1 MIYRIFLI
9 LFCLLYTLNGFSQSV
24 NNPSA
29 STYPQSTSNQNIS
42 GFSLSGFNSTATL
55 LVTIGLVNPPS
66 GTTLRLGNTSGISAS
81 TGYTLSSNFTRIS
94 FTGTQANVNTVLSSL
109 LLNTGSV
116 PGNVYIAVTATV
128 NPTGYFYF
136 PPNGHFYRPMSSG
149 GITYTNAKSGAAA
162 QTFKGQTGY
171 LVTITSQ
178 DEQNFIN
185 ANVPVSNIWFALSDV
200 GLEGRWRIDA
210 GPESGTLVWTASAN
224 VNNSTT
230 GTYSSAGT
238 TAPGQFTAWA
248 PSEPNNADG
257 MIGEDHAVTKWSGA
271 NNWND
276 LRDGNTAQ
284 VGGYVVEFGTWTDPA
299 DQTFT
304 DFSTGF
310 VTHQIGCTAANSPVV
325 PSLPGSTRM
334 GNGTT
339 VLNATPPSG
348 SVIDWYAN
356 ATGGNV
362 LAGGSGVSTFTITSP
377 ASSITYHAQSRNAST
392 GCVSSSRTAV
402 NVLGLPPTAN
412 NDTVAAYNAP
422 VNIIPTT
429 NDVAGG
435 SPIVPTSIQF
445 LAGTAPNASTVGV
458 FVINP
463 NGSVTFTAASNY
475 TGVATIGYRI
485 FDQDNQSATA
495 YIVVNVIGCNTA
507 NAPAA
512 PSLPS
517 STRMGNGTMVLNATP
532 PSGSVIDWYADATG
546 GNVLAGGSGVST
558 FTITSPANSISY
570 YTQSRNTSTG
580 CVSSSR
586 TAVNVLGFPPNANN
600 DTAETVYNAPVNI
613 IPTANDVAGG
623 SSLVV
628 TSIQFIAGTAPNA
641 STVGVFVI
649 NPNGSIT
656 FTASNYLGIATIG
669 YRIFDQDN
677 QSDSAYIV
685 INVLGCNASNTPA
698 EPSSPSS
705 TRMGN
710 GTTVLNATAPSG
722 SVIDWYANATGGNV
736 LSGGLG
742 VSTFTVTS
750 TAAAITYYAQSR
762 NSTTGC
768 VSSSRTAVIVPSL
781 IPNAINDTTATA
793 YNVPVNI
800 TPTANDV
807 VGGSPLVATSIQFL
821 TGTAPNASTVGVF
834 VINPNGTVTFTAASN
849 YSGVATIGYR
859 IFDQDNQSDSAYIV
873 VNVSGPC
880 SVDGDFD
887 GIADCLD
894 EYPTD
899 TYKAFNNYFPPND
912 YATLMYEDL
921 WPHTG
926 DYDLNDVVINYQ
938 ANTITNGLNQVVE
951 MNYTIVARCTGA
963 GLHNGFAFQLDNVP
977 SNKITSVS
985 GAKASGASWLSIG
998 SNGLENGQS
1007 FANVIVY
1014 DDLYKV
1020 LPYPGSGTVINTE
1033 MSAARTPN
1041 DTSNIVIT
1049 FINDGVVPSGG
1060 TISISNLP
1068 HTAFNPYL
1076 ILGDS
1081 GTLNQIRS
1089 KELHLADRVPS
1100 SKMDFSLFGT
1110 KKDNSNPGQGRYYK
1124 TANNLPWA
1132 LQISTSVPYMQEKED
1147 IATGYLKFLDWAT
1160 SNGTTNT
1167 NWYLDLVGHR
1177 DVLKLYTK

>member
-1 MIYRIFLI
+1 MNYMMYMHVIKRGVFFI
-9 LFCLLYTLNGFSQSV
+9 LCLLITLNGFAQTV
-24 NNPSA
+24 NSPV
-29 STYPQSTSNQNIS
+29 STSYPQSTTNQAVS
-42 GFSLSGFNSTATL
+42 GFSLTGFNATATL

-94 FTGTQANVNTVLSSL
+94 FTGTQANINTVLSSL
-109 LLNTGSV
+109 LVNTGSV

-136 PPNGHFYRPMSSG
+136 PPNGHFYRPITNSG
-149 GITYTNAKSGAAA
+149 INYTNAKTGAAA
-162 QTFKGQTGY
+162 ETFKGQTGY

-178 DEQNFIN
+178 DEQNFIHT
-185 ANVPVSNIWFALSDV
+185 NVPLNNIWIALSDV

-210 GPESGTLVWTASAN
+210 GPEDGTLVWTASAN

-230 GTYSSAGT
+230 NSYSSAGT
-238 TAPGQFTAWA
+238 TASGQYVAWA
-248 PSEPNNADG
+248 SNEPNNDDASRG
-257 MIGEDHAVTKWSGA
+257 GEDHGITKFNG
-271 NNWND
+271 NNSWND
-276 LRDGNTAQ
+276 LNNGNSSQ
-284 VGGYVVEFGTWTDPA
+284 VGGYVVEFGTWSDPA

-310 VTHQIGCTAANSPVV
+310 VTHQIGCTP
-325 PSLPGSTRM
+325 
-334 GNGTT
+334 
-339 VLNATPPSG
+339 
-348 SVIDWYAN
+348 
-356 ATGGNV
+356 
-362 LAGGSGVSTFTITSP
+362 
-377 ASSITYHAQSRNAST
+377 
-392 GCVSSSRTAV
+392 
-402 NVLGLPPTAN
+402 
-412 NDTVAAYNAP
+412 
-422 VNIIPTT
+422 
-429 NDVAGG
+429 
-435 SPIVPTSIQF
+435 
-445 LAGTAPNASTVGV
+445 
-458 FVINP
+458 
-463 NGSVTFTAASNY
+463 
-475 TGVATIGYRI
+475 
-485 FDQDNQSATA
+485 
-495 YIVVNVIGCNTA
+495 A
-507 NAPAA
+507 NAPSVPTA
-512 PSLPS
+512 PS
-517 STRMGNGTMVLNATP
+517 GA
-532 PSGSVIDWYADATG
+532 
-546 GNVLAGGSGVST
+546 
-558 FTITSPANSISY
+558 
-570 YTQSRNTSTG
+570 
-580 CVSSSR
+580 
-586 TAVNVLGFPPNANN
+586 
-600 DTAETVYNAPVNI
+600 
-613 IPTANDVAGG
+613 
-623 SSLVV
+623 
-628 TSIQFIAGTAPNA
+628 
-641 STVGVFVI
+641 
-649 NPNGSIT
+649 
-656 FTASNYLGIATIG
+656 
-669 YRIFDQDN
+669 
-677 QSDSAYIV
+677 
-685 INVLGCNASNTPA
+685 
-698 EPSSPSS
+698 
-705 TRMGN
+705 RMGN

-722 SVIDWYANATGGNV
+722 SVIDWYANASGGNV
-736 LSGGLG
+736 LAGGTG
-742 VSTFTVTS
+742 VSTFTTTTNLSVTS
-750 TAAAITYYAQSR
+750 YYAQSR
-762 NSTTGC
+762 NSSTGC
-768 VSSSRTAVIVPSL
+768 VSLSRTLVIVPGL
-781 IPNAINDTTATA
+781 PPNAINDTVSTP
-793 YNVPVNI
+793 YNVSLNI
-800 TPTANDV
+800 NPLSNDV
-807 VGGSPLVATSIQFL
+807 VGSYPLVATSIQFL

-921 WPHTG
+921 WPHIG

-1177 DVLKLYTK
+1177 DSFKLYTK